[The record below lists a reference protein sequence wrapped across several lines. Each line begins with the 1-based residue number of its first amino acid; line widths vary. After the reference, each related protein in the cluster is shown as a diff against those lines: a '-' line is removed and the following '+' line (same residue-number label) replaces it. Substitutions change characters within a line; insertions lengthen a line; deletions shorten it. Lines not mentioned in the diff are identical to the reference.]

1 MFPII
6 FHKKISRDEL
16 IIGALESAFHD
27 FDAMLI
33 EDRKQYRNA
42 GGCTAVVTLFILGKM
57 YVANAGD
64 SRAILAQKVIKPTS
78 D

>member
-1 MFPII
+1 
-6 FHKKISRDEL
+6 
-16 IIGALESAFHD
+16 
-27 FDAMLI
+27 MLI

-64 SRAILAQKVIKPTS
+64 SRAILAQKVIHIINDIIRLLTLLTLAVP
-78 D
+78 